1 MSNAETAQ
9 EAEQRVHDEKLDE
22 MYVEEPTYGMEEP
35 QPPAPE
41 QDDEPEPVAEVPLD
55 QDAEFTNEHFAYGQ
69 QFGLT
74 PDQVRNFGTPE
85 NFEVVLNNMAVTPG
99 ADPAR
104 EAMQRQVAE
113 DNPDAVRPKVEG
125 DYEFDDEDLYDE
137 SILGLNKHTNDRFT
151 QMEERLRQM
160 EDLNQQLQGDAA
172 AREFDT
178 ICDTLDN
185 ETFGEGRLD
194 SLDENLAMN
203 RVKLANEVSRQG
215 HGYQVRGEALPP
227 LDELVQKSYHS
238 IWGGDIR
245 NRTLRGVSERSKER
259 STQTSAIPTSR
270 ESDPLSPED
279 RAVQAAT
286 MWHQEHGTNVAS
298 DNDFAG

>member
-1 MSNAETAQ
+1 MANAPETAQ
-9 EAEQRVHDEKLDE
+9 EAEQRIHEEKLEE

-35 QPPAPE
+35 GQE
-41 QDDEPEPVAEVPLD
+41 GDEPGDDVRITNESGEVVD
-55 QDAEFTNEHFAYGQ
+55 WTNEHFAYGQ
-69 QFGLT
+69 TFGLT

-85 NFEVVLNNMAVTPG
+85 NFETVMTNMSATPG
-99 ADPAR
+99 VDPAR
-104 EAMQRQVAE
+104 EAIQEQVAI
-113 DNPDAVRPKVEG
+113 DNPGSARPKVEG
-125 DYEFDDEDLYDE
+125 DFEFEDADLYDE
-137 SILGLNKHTNDRFT
+137 SILGMNQHNNDRFA

-160 EDLNQQLQGDAA
+160 EDLNQRLQGDAA

-178 ICDTLDN
+178 ICDTLDG
-185 ETFGEGRLD
+185 EIFGEGRLD

-227 LDELVQKSYHS
+227 LDDLVQKSYHA

-270 ESDPLSPED
+270 ESDPLSPEE
-279 RAVQAAT
+279 RAVQAAA
-286 MWHQEHGTNVAS
+286 MWHQEHGTNVS
-298 DNDFAG
+298 HDNDFAG